1 MTSPRKLIA
10 LAALAGLAL
19 AACGSDGPDASGSP
33 DDTLEP
39 VDPGSTDDGGGSVP
53 TADELGNRAFESTSV
68 EGHELV
74 EGTTIN
80 LMFEADLIAVRAG
93 CNGMSGG
100 FTFDEDA
107 LVVQQMA
114 MTMMACDQ
122 PLMDQDT
129 WVQEFLTS
137 LPKIALDGET
147 LTLTGTDA
155 TITFAEVADAEL
167 EGTTW
172 NVTGTVENEG
182 VSSVP
187 EGASLTFADGTVNVN
202 AGCNTGSGGVVI
214 TDTTIT
220 FEPIATTR
228 MACED
233 DLMALEASVLAV
245 LDGDVDYEIHG
256 DSLLLT
262 NSDGLGLQLTAA

>member
-1 MTSPRKLIA
+1 MTPRTVLV
-10 LAALAGLAL
+10 LVAAAGLAL

-33 DDTLEP
+33 AGD
-39 VDPGSTDDGGGSVP
+39 GGDDGGGGDVP
-53 TADELGNRAFESTSV
+53 TAAELDNRAFESTSV

-74 EGTTIN
+74 DGTTIS
-80 LMFEADLIAVRAG
+80 LLFEANLIAVRAG

-107 LVVQQMA
+107 LVVEQLA

-122 PLMDQDT
+122 PLMDQDA
-129 WVQEFLTS
+129 WVNEFLMG
-137 LPKIALDGET
+137 LPTVSLDGDT

-167 EGTTW
+167 VGPTW
-172 NVTGTVENEG
+172 NVTGAVENEG

-187 EGASLTFADGTVNVN
+187 EGASLTFAETSVNVN
-202 AGCNTGSGGVVI
+202 AGCNTGSGGVTI
-214 TDTTIT
+214 DETTIT

-228 MACED
+228 KMCSD

-245 LDGDVDYEIHG
+245 LSGEVSYEIHG

-262 NSDGLGLQLTAA
+262 NSDGLGLQLTAS